1 MLPNYPPVS
10 KTAKTADL
18 GAFRRCHLGVL
29 LESSEYEIK
38 LPHTEFQSV
47 TGQLEHCSVIIKN
60 DRLKIITHET
70 PTVVLQELTLH
81 SPNHHQKISFF
92 IVSNLFDLAC
102 NA

>member
-1 MLPNYPPVS
+1 M
-10 KTAKTADL
+10 AQIAIL
-18 GAFRRCHLGVL
+18 GASRRCHLGVL

-47 TGQLEHCSVIIKN
+47 TGQLDHCIVVVKN

-81 SPNHHQKISFF
+81 SPTHHQKISFF
-92 IVSNLFDLAC
+92 IVSNLFDLTC
-102 NA
+102 NT